1 MGVLM
6 SMFMFLFMNMLVVVF
21 VVVVVVMVV
30 SVLVDVVVAVLMAVL
45 VTMLVVVV
53 VVVSVIVAM
62 LSIASCCVVLVVD
75 GSNNWHRHRMG
86 NWNREGNPLVG
97 VHPVQSMAD
106 DRGNYRVV
114 TSVASVV
121 ETSNAVTPFVGLLR
135 LSVTLLR
142 VEPFLRL
149 VCSWCQLSI
158 WKGQHL
164 KRSKRNL
171 YSYLLFST
179 SKLNKTKNSSVRDAR

>member
-1 MGVLM
+1 MKSSADNVTSIGVVM
-6 SMFMFLFMNMLVVVF
+6 PVFVTVVVAVPMLVAMLVMLLMLMLVAVL

-45 VTMLVVVV
+45 VSMLVVVV
-53 VVVSVIVAM
+53 VVVPVLMAAGM
-62 LSIASCCVVLVVD
+62 LSITSCSVVLVVD
-75 GSNNWHRHRMG
+75 GSNNWHGHGMG
-86 NWNREGNPLVG
+86 NWNWEGNPLVG

-121 ETSNAVTPFVGLLR
+121 ETSNAVSPFVGLLR
-135 LSVTLLR
+135 LSVTLLW
-142 VEPFLRL
+142 VEPLLRL
-149 VCSWCQLSI
+149 VCSWCKFSI

-164 KRSKRNL
+164 KR
-171 YSYLLFST
+171 
-179 SKLNKTKNSSVRDAR
+179 D

>member
-1 MGVLM
+1 MSMGVLM
-6 SMFMFLFMNMLVVVF
+6 SMFMFLFMDMFVVVF

-53 VVVSVIVAM
+53 VVVPVFVAAGM
-62 LSIASCCVVLVVD
+62 LSITSCCVVLVVD

-121 ETSNAVTPFVGLLR
+121 ETSNAVTPFVGLLG

-164 KRSKRNL
+164 KRSKRN
-171 YSYLLFST
+171 
-179 SKLNKTKNSSVRDAR
+179 

>member
-1 MGVLM
+1 M
-6 SMFMFLFMNMLVVVF
+6 SMFMFLFMDMFVVVF
-21 VVVVVVMVV
+21 VVVGVVMGE
-30 SVLVDVVVAVLMAVL
+30 SVPVDVVVPVL
-45 VTMLVVVV
+45 VAAGMLP
-53 VVVSVIVAM
+53 IT
-62 LSIASCCVVLVVD
+62 SCCVVLVVD

-86 NWNREGNPLVG
+86 NWNWEWNPLVG

-158 WKGQHL
+158 W
-164 KRSKRNL
+164 N
-171 YSYLLFST
+171 
-179 SKLNKTKNSSVRDAR
+179 

>member
-1 MGVLM
+1 MSMGVLM
-6 SMFMFLFMNMLVVVF
+6 SMFMFLFMDMFVVVF

-53 VVVSVIVAM
+53 VVVPMFVAAGM
-62 LSIASCCVVLVVD
+62 LSITSCCVVLVVD
-75 GSNNWHRHRMG
+75 GSNNWHGHRMG
-86 NWNREGNPLVG
+86 NWNWEGNPLVG

-121 ETSNAVTPFVGLLR
+121 ETSNAVTPFVGLLG

-164 KRSKRNL
+164 KRSKRN
-171 YSYLLFST
+171 
-179 SKLNKTKNSSVRDAR
+179 

>member
-1 MGVLM
+1 MSMGVLM
-6 SMFMFLFMNMLVVVF
+6 SMFMFLFMDMLVVVL

-53 VVVSVIVAM
+53 VVVPVLMAAGM
-62 LSIASCCVVLVVD
+62 LSITCGVVLVVD
-75 GSNNWHRHRMG
+75 GSNNWHRHGMG
-86 NWNREGNPLVG
+86 NWNWEGNPLVG

-121 ETSNAVTPFVGLLR
+121 ETSNAVSPFVGLLR

-149 VCSWCQLSI
+149 VCSWCQFSI

-164 KRSKRNL
+164 KRSKRN
-171 YSYLLFST
+171 
-179 SKLNKTKNSSVRDAR
+179 

>member
-1 MGVLM
+1 MSMGVLM
-6 SMFMFLFMNMLVVVF
+6 SMFMFLFMDMFVVVF

-53 VVVSVIVAM
+53 VVVPVFVAAGM
-62 LSIASCCVVLVVD
+62 LSITSCCVVLVVD

-86 NWNREGNPLVG
+86 NWNWEGNPLVG

-121 ETSNAVTPFVGLLR
+121 ETSNAVSPFVGLLR

-149 VCSWCQLSI
+149 VCSWC
-158 WKGQHL
+158 
-164 KRSKRNL
+164 
-171 YSYLLFST
+171 
-179 SKLNKTKNSSVRDAR
+179 KLSVRKG

>member
-1 MGVLM
+1 MSMGVLM
-6 SMFMFLFMNMLVVVF
+6 SMFMFLFMDMFVVVF

-53 VVVSVIVAM
+53 VVVPVFVAAGM
-62 LSIASCCVVLVVD
+62 LSITSRCVVLVVD

-121 ETSNAVTPFVGLLR
+121 ETSNAVTPFVGLLG

-149 VCSWCQLSI
+149 VCSWCQFSI

-164 KRSKRNL
+164 KRSKRN
-171 YSYLLFST
+171 
-179 SKLNKTKNSSVRDAR
+179 

>member
-6 SMFMFLFMNMLVVVF
+6 SMFMFLFMDMFVVVF

-30 SVLVDVVVAVLMAVL
+30 SVLVHVVVAVLMAVL

-53 VVVSVIVAM
+53 VVVPVFVAAGM
-62 LSIASCCVVLVVD
+62 LSITSCCVVLVVD
-75 GSNNWHRHRMG
+75 GSNNWHRHGMG
-86 NWNREGNPLVG
+86 NWNWEGNPLVG

-121 ETSNAVTPFVGLLR
+121 ETSNAVSPFVGLLR

-149 VCSWCQLSI
+149 VCSWCQFSI

-164 KRSKRNL
+164 KRSKRN
-171 YSYLLFST
+171 
-179 SKLNKTKNSSVRDAR
+179 

>member
-53 VVVSVIVAM
+53 VVVPVFVAAGM
-62 LSIASCCVVLVVD
+62 LSITSCCVVLVVD
-75 GSNNWHRHRMG
+75 GSNNWHGHGMG
-86 NWNREGNPLVG
+86 NWNWEGDPLVG

-121 ETSNAVTPFVGLLR
+121 ETSNAVTPFIGLLW
-135 LSVTLLR
+135 LSVALLR

-149 VCSWCQLSI
+149 VCSRC
-158 WKGQHL
+158 K
-164 KRSKRNL
+164 
-171 YSYLLFST
+171 F
-179 SKLNKTKNSSVRDAR
+179 SVRKG

>member
-6 SMFMFLFMNMLVVVF
+6 SMFMFLFMNMFVVVF

-30 SVLVDVVVAVLMAVL
+30 SVLVDVVVTVLMAVL

-53 VVVSVIVAM
+53 VVVPVLMAAGM
-62 LSIASCCVVLVVD
+62 LSITSCCVVLVVD

-97 VHPVQSMAD
+97 VHPVQSMAN

-164 KRSKRNL
+164 KRSKRN
-171 YSYLLFST
+171 
-179 SKLNKTKNSSVRDAR
+179 